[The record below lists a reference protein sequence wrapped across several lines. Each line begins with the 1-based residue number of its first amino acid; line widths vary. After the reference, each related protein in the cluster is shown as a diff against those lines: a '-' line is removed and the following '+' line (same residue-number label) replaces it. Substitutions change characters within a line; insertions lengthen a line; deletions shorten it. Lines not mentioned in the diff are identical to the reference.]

1 MITAWIGA
9 ILIGLSLGLLGSGG
23 SILTVPILVY
33 LVKHPEKQS
42 IAESLAIVG
51 AIALFGAI
59 RSAIKKQVVWR
70 AVGWF
75 GLPGIGGSLLGAYLA
90 RFIAGEVQIAMLGV
104 IMLVA
109 AARMAMTTAAKDAIA
124 EQPRVAPPWL
134 LVLVGFGLG
143 LVTGLVGIGGGFLIV
158 PALVLLAGVPM
169 KLAVGTSLALIVLNC
184 AVGFSEVSGDARERG
199 TARGL
204 EHDRGVLVPR
214 DAGVGGGRGDRVETG
229 PARHAPGL
237 CGFPGA
243 DGGVHPVAPDRE
255 DVRDRIRASYRP
267 VPSGIHIMQP

>member
-59 RSAIKKQVVWR
+59 RGAIRKQVVWR

-75 GLPGIGGSLLGAYLA
+75 GVPGIGGSLLGAYLA
-90 RFIAGEVQIAMLGV
+90 RFIAGEVQIAMLGA

-109 AARMAMTTAAKDAIA
+109 AARMAATTAARDAIG
-124 EQPRVAPPWL
+124 ERSRVAPPWL

-169 KLAVGTSLALIVLNC
+169 KMAVGTSLALIVINC
-184 AVGFSEVSGDARERG
+184 AVGFAKYQVTLASVGQRVDWNTIVVFSFLGMLGSLAGGAIGSKLDPRVMRRVFAVF
-199 TARGL
+199 L
-204 EHDRGVLVPR
+204 VLMAVYILWHQI
-214 DAGVGGGRGDRVETG
+214 GK
-229 PARHAPGL
+229 L
-237 CGFPGA
+237 
-243 DGGVHPVAPDRE
+243 
-255 DVRDRIRASYRP
+255 
-267 VPSGIHIMQP
+267 

>member
-184 AVGFSEVSGDARERG
+184 AVGFAKYQATLASVGQRVDWNTIVVFSFLGMLGSVAGGAIGSKLDPRVMRRVFA
-199 TARGL
+199 AFL
-204 EHDRGVLVPR
+204 VLMAVYILWHQI
-214 DAGVGGGRGDRVETG
+214 GK
-229 PARHAPGL
+229 
-237 CGFPGA
+237 
-243 DGGVHPVAPDRE
+243 
-255 DVRDRIRASYRP
+255 
-267 VPSGIHIMQP
+267 M